1 MGSLCVLCENKKC
14 PNYGKNIKISW
25 NCIKFYSS
33 LKERGKRIKM
43 NLIDDYKG
51 NIEAVKKI

>member
-1 MGSLCVLCENKKC
+1 MLCENKKC

-43 NLIDDYKG
+43 NPIDDYKG
-51 NIEAVKKI
+51 SIEAIKKI